1 MFAQE
6 PETPPFASVVQTNT
20 LGKKSSDQILPR
32 MTLSTFF
39 LEMQKTNSLVIPDWY
54 MHFFSPAQ
62 VLKILMAVAK
72 MVPRFWQT
80 SLSFTGILLSRR

>member
-1 MFAQE
+1 
-6 PETPPFASVVQTNT
+6 
-20 LGKKSSDQILPR
+20 
-32 MTLSTFF
+32 
-39 LEMQKTNSLVIPDWY
+39 MQKTNSLVIPGWY

-80 SLSFTGILLSRR
+80 SLSFTGILLSRRQEEIKENKGVGDNPN